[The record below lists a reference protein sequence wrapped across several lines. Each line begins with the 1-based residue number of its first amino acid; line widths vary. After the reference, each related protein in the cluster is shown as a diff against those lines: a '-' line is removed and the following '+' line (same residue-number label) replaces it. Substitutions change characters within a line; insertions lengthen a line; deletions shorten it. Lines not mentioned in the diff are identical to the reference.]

1 IVDLAAE
8 GGGNCELT
16 QPGETLNVNGVHIL
30 GPLNLPSTIPHHASQ
45 MYSKNV
51 TSFLENLLHEG
62 ELNLNLEDPII
73 KDTLLTHKGEV
84 VNPIVRELLGL
95 PASSQPVSNERS
107 DS

>member
-1 IVDLAAE
+1 
-8 GGGNCELT
+8 
-16 QPGETLNVNGVHIL
+16 
-30 GPLNLPSTIPHHASQ
+30 

-84 VNPIVRELLGL
+84 INPIVRELLGL